1 MRRPRKLALVG
12 AGAAG
17 VLAIGLSV
25 PAFAASNDSPS
36 PSPSTSTSS
45 SAPADKSTDSA
56 KPDRAQAM
64 KDRQEKLAAAL
75 AKELGIDQQ
84 KVSDALT
91 KVQKDLAGDA
101 KTQRADQLKKRLD
114 QAVKDGKLTQAQ
126 EDAIIAAA
134 SKGVLPGGGAWGG
147 GNWGGGGHWRGGPG
161 GHDSK

>member
-25 PAFAASNDSPS
+25 PAFAAGNDSPS
-36 PSPSTSTSS
+36 PSPSTSS
-45 SAPADKSTDSA
+45 SAPADKSSDSA

-75 AKELGIDQQ
+75 AKELGIDQT

-101 KTQRADQLKKRLD
+101 KTQRTDQLKKRLD

-126 EDAIIAAA
+126 ADAIIAAA

-147 GNWGGGGHWRGGPG
+147 GNWGGGGGHWRDGQG

>member
-17 VLAIGLSV
+17 ILAIGLSV

-36 PSPSTSTSS
+36 PSPSTSS
-45 SAPADKSTDSA
+45 SAPADKSSDSA
-56 KPDRAQAM
+56 KPDRAAAM
-64 KDRQEKLAAAL
+64 KDRQEKLAAGL

-126 EDAIIAAA
+126 ADAIVAAA

-147 GNWGGGGHWRGGPG
+147 GGNWGGDGHWRGGQG
-161 GHDSK
+161 AHDTK

>member
-36 PSPSTSTSS
+36 PSPSTSS
-45 SAPADKSTDSA
+45 SAPADKSSDSA
-56 KPDRAQAM
+56 KPDRAAAM

-75 AKELGIDQQ
+75 AKELGIDQK

-114 QAVKDGKLTQAQ
+114 QAVKAGKLTQAQ

-147 GNWGGGGHWRGGPG
+147 GNWGGGGHWRGGQG

>member
-25 PAFAASNDSPS
+25 PAFAAGNDSPS
-36 PSPSTSTSS
+36 PAPSS
-45 SAPADKSTDSA
+45 SSSTTSDQGSHAA
-56 KPDRAQAM
+56 KPDRAQAR

-101 KTQRADQLKKRLD
+101 KAQRTDQLKKRLD

-126 EDAIIAAA
+126 ADAIIAAA

-147 GNWGGGGHWRGGPG
+147 GGWAGGGHWRGGQG